1 MQIQCNLIY
10 IFTVMPKEV
19 KDAIKSLKKK
29 NFNEEIHWDI
39 FKSISVIRA
48 HQ

>member
-1 MQIQCNLIY
+1 MLIKCNLIY

-19 KDAIKSLKKK
+19 RDATKSLKK
-29 NFNEEIHWDI
+29 NFNEEIHSDT
-39 FKSISVIRA
+39 FKSISVIIA